1 MAQKYPRTKVGMRK
15 RRMAA
20 DVGMNKQFNPH
31 NGEVHT
37 KKWLE
42 EQRRFGLRRK
52 RG

>member
-37 KKWLE
+37 KKWIDE
-42 EQRRFGLRRK
+42 HKK

>member
-1 MAQKYPRTKVGMRK
+1 MQKYPRTKAGMRK

-20 DVGMNKQFNPH
+20 DVRQNKQFNKH

-42 EQRRFGLRRK
+42 EQRTFGFRRA